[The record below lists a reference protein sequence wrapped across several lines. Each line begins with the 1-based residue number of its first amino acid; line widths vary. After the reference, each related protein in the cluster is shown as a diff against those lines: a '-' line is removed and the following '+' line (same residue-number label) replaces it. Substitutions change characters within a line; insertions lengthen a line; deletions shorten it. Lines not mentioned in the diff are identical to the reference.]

1 MNPRQARAAFL
12 RSFATVNRRR
22 SRLQSPVDEP
32 PAVGAHVEIFSRFRQ
47 FFPPN
52 SASATS
58 SKFPIRG
65 FFQCFRPKLFS
76 TLNLLFFCH
85 FSINSCSQNLS
96 GVSDLHMRT
105 SPHRVLR
112 KSARCCFL
120 NVSAD
125 SACFFPRLS
134 SVQIDGVGLASCRLG
149 FCTPNYTSEPKKGAK
164 STENAASYPYMTLVT
179 ACTLSVPRGHRSTAL
194 NVWSRHN

>member
-1 MNPRQARAAFL
+1 MRRLTGGGAACSH
-12 RSFATVNRRR
+12 RWT
-22 SRLQSPVDEP
+22 SRLQS
-32 PAVGAHVEIFSRFRQ
+32 ARMLRFSRVFDFPAEFRIGD
-47 FFPPN
+47 FFEVSHSRFLPM
-52 SASATS
+52 
-58 SKFPIRG
+58 
-65 FFQCFRPKLFS
+65 FS
-76 TLNLLFFCH
+76 TQAVLDVEFAFFCH

-164 STENAASYPYMTLVT
+164 STENAASYPLTTLVT

-194 NVWSRHN
+194 NVWSRHT